1 MKVVFAGNPNVGKT
15 SLFNRIT
22 GSFEH
27 VGNYPGVTVKRKAK
41 TTKIDGEEYEF
52 VDLPGLYSLN
62 ARSAEEVLAAN
73 ELRSK
78 NADVVVVVC
87 EVNNLCRNLYLAMQI
102 FDLGIK
108 TVLAVNMMDE
118 LPRGRKFDAEKLA
131 ERLGVA
137 VVPVSAK

>member
-52 VDLPGLYSLN
+52 VDLPGLYSLLPKKSLRQMN
-62 ARSAEEVLAAN
+62 CAA
-73 ELRSK
+73 
-78 NADVVVVVC
+78 
-87 EVNNLCRNLYLAMQI
+87 
-102 FDLGIK
+102 K
-108 TVLAVNMMDE
+108 T
-118 LPRGRKFDAEKLA
+118 PTW
-131 ERLGVA
+131 
-137 VVPVSAK
+137 